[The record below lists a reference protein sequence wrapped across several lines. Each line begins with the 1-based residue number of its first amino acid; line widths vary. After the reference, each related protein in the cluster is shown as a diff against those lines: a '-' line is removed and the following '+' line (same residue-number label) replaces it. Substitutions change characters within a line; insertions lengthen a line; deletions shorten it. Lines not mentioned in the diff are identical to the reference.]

1 MLEIPQNKPIYF
13 QLEQRV
19 KELEDETARLMQT
32 EKAFRRRNEY
42 LTALH
47 ETAIGLIDVLDKEE
61 LLETILYRAALMT
74 GTGHGYIYLLDPGG
88 AQMQMQV
95 GMGFFKGQL
104 GRRVKIGA
112 GMGGR
117 VWQSEEPL
125 IVDDYQS
132 WEGRLPDKSLDSLG
146 PVVGIPLKSDRGVLG
161 IIGLARVEKGKLFQ
175 SEDVTILS
183 LFAELALIA
192 LEKAQLITD
201 AHRELAER
209 KRTEA
214 TLRESEE
221 RYRLLLESSPDP
233 VVVYDM
239 GGHATYVNPAFE
251 QTFGFSREELLGK
264 QIDFVPEESWPET
277 RVAIANMLNGE
288 KIHLFETKRLTKD
301 GRILPVQLSSTIYHD
316 RNGQPTG
323 NIVTLRDIS
332 ALKKTETV
340 LHKYQNQ
347 LEELVQERTAE
358 LAKIN
363 KQLAQEVEERKRAEK
378 ALRKRE
384 SELEAQSS
392 HLAEVNTALK
402 VLLKQRADDKKELA
416 ENVLSNV
423 KDLIGPYIERLQ
435 KSRLNTDQQTLVSI
449 LQSNLDNIISPFIG
463 NLSSP
468 NYNLT
473 PTEIKVA
480 NLVKEGRTN
489 KEIAELMCLAKNTI
503 LFHRYNIRRK
513 FGIKNKKVNLR
524 SHLLSFDR

>member
-1 MLEIPQNKPIYF
+1 MLEIPQNKPIYI

-19 KELEDETARLMQT
+19 KELEDEAARLMKT
-32 EKAFRRRNEY
+32 ETAFRRRNEY

-47 ETAIGLIDVLDKEE
+47 ETAIGLINVLDKAE

-74 GTGHGYIYLLDPGG
+74 GTGHGYIYLLDPDGT
-88 AQMQMQV
+88 QMQMQV

-104 GRRVKIGA
+104 GRRVKIGE

-117 VWQSEEPL
+117 VWQTEEPL

-132 WEGRLPDKSLDSLG
+132 WRGRLPDKSLDSLG

-251 QTFGFSREELLGK
+251 QTFGYSREELLGK
-264 QIDFVPEESWPET
+264 H
-277 RVAIANMLNGE
+277 AIANMLNGE

-332 ALKKTETV
+332 ALKKAETV

-347 LEELVQERTAE
+347 LEDLVQERTAE

-363 KQLAQEVEERKRAEK
+363 NQLAQEVEERKRAEK

-423 KDLIGPYIERLQ
+423 KDLIGPYLERLQ
-435 KSRLNTDQQTLVSI
+435 KSRLNTDQQILVSI

-463 NLSSP
+463 NLSSR

-524 SHLLSFDR
+524 AHLLSFDR